1 MNKKVLLFALF
12 IIAVNYKITATAQ
25 VSSQPYQWKSVQM
38 RGGGFVDGVV
48 YHPTEKNLLYCRTD
62 MGGAYKWNEELKSW
76 EPLLDWVSYNDRNL
90 MGVESIALDV
100 NDPNRLYMACGTYTT
115 VVGGPNAILRSDDR
129 GKTFKR
135 TDVPFRM
142 GGNENGRGNGER
154 MQVDPNNSN
163 ILFMGTRIDGLWKSE
178 DAAVTWSRVSSF
190 PEIVIPAADTIRVP
204 RGRYRPRPNGII
216 FVVFDLKSKAGN
228 KSAVIFAGTSQKGK
242 ENLFRSTDGGSTW
255 LQIPGEP
262 TDLMPT
268 HAILSSDGILYIT
281 YGTNPGPDVMTDGAV
296 YKYNTTNNQW
306 TNITPL
312 KPNSENEAGFGYAAV
327 AVDVQHPQ
335 TLIVS
340 TFHRY
345 GKAGNDDIFRSLDA
359 GATWK
364 PVFTGGGGG
373 KYDYIDAPYVSHTG
387 IHWLFDMEIDPFNSD
402 HAIFTTGYGLHE
414 TFDLTDV
421 DKGKPT
427 TWGTKN
433 KGIEETVALELL
445 SPPKG
450 VPLIS
455 AIGDYGGFVH
465 QNLDEPAPEG
475 NFINP
480 HFANTDAVT
489 CGWQN
494 SNVVVRVGEGSSQVG
509 GGNIGY
515 SLDGG
520 KTWQPTTSTPQA
532 DSKHGFICVSTSGNI
547 WIWTPQ
553 RSAPYI
559 TSDKGAT
566 WKQIQGL
573 PNNTRIIADPLN
585 NAKFY
590 AMDLFN
596 GKLFIST
603 DNGNSFT
610 VQDFHLPNGLPD
622 RNSNRGDIR
631 GGQDRIYAAPGK
643 EGDLWIATFDG
654 LYHTKNISDFEQISG
669 VTEIHAFGFGK
680 AAPKSNYAA
689 LYLAGTIN
697 GVDGIFRSDDKGKNW
712 VRINDDAHRWSLI
725 LQITGDPKKYGRVYV
740 GTHGRGTLYGDINQ
754 SK

>member
-1 MNKKVLLFALF
+1 MKRKLLFVLF
-12 IIAVNYKITATAQ
+12 IAAVGLKTTVKAQ
-25 VSSQPYQWKSVQM
+25 VLSQSYQWKSVQM
-38 RGGGFVDGVV
+38 RGGGFVDGVI
-48 YHPTEKNLLYCRTD
+48 YHPIEKNLLYCRTD
-62 MGGAYKWNEELKSW
+62 MGGAYKWNEAIKAW
-76 EPLLDWVSYNDRNL
+76 EPILDWVSYNDRNL

-100 NDPNRLYMACGTYTT
+100 NDPNRVYMACGTYTAIR
-115 VVGGPNAILRSDDR
+115 VPNAILRSNDR

-154 MQVDPNNSN
+154 MAVDPNNGN
-163 ILFMGTRIDGLWKSE
+163 IIYMATRLDGLWKSE
-178 DAAVTWSRVSSF
+178 DAAVTWNRVTSF
-190 PEIVIPAADTIRVP
+190 PEVKIPVADTIIIP
-204 RGRYRPRPNGII
+204 KARYHPRPNGMI
-216 FVVFDLKSKAGN
+216 FVVFDPKSKADN
-228 KSAVIFAGTSQKGK
+228 KSSNIYVGISQKGK
-242 ENLFRSTDGGSTW
+242 ENLFRSTDGGTTW
-255 LQIPGEP
+255 AAIPNEP
-262 TDLMPT
+262 IDLMPT
-268 HAILSSDGILYIT
+268 HAILSADSSLYIT

-296 YKYNTTNNQW
+296 YKYNTVSGAW

-312 KPNSENEAGFGYAAV
+312 KPQPENQQGFGYAAV
-327 AVDVQHPQ
+327 AVDPQHPQ
-335 TLIVS
+335 TVIVS

-345 GKAGNDDIFRSLDA
+345 GKTGGDDIFRSLDA

-364 PVFTGGGGG
+364 PVFTGGGNG
-373 KYDYIDAPYVSHTG
+373 KYDYTDAPYVSHTP
-387 IHWLFDMEIDPFNSD
+387 IHWLFDLEIDPFNSD

-421 DKGKPT
+421 DKNKPT

-465 QNLDEPAPEG
+465 NNLDEPAPEG

-480 HFANTDAVT
+480 HFANTDGVT
-489 CGWQN
+489 CGAQN
-494 SNVVVRVGEGSSQVG
+494 SNTVVRVGVASSQVG

-520 KTWQPTTSTPQA
+520 KTWQPTTGTPQPE
-532 DSKHGFICVSTSGNI
+532 SKDGFICVSASGNT

-553 RSAPYI
+553 RSAPYL
-559 TSDKGAT
+559 TTDKGAT
-566 WKQIQGL
+566 WKQIPGL
-573 PNNTRIIADPLN
+573 PNNTRVIADPLN
-585 NAKFY
+585 DTKFY

-596 GKLFIST
+596 GKLYTSS
-603 DNGNSFT
+603 DNGNTFAE
-610 VQDFHLPNGLPD
+610 QDFHLPNGLPD
-622 RNSNRGDIR
+622 RASNRGDIR

-643 EGDLWIATFDG
+643 EGDLWIADFDG
-654 LYHTKNISDFEQISG
+654 LYHAKKGSADFEKIDG
-669 VTEIHAFGFGK
+669 VTEIHGFGFGK
-680 AAPKSNYAA
+680 AAPKSNYSA
-689 LYLAGTIN
+689 LYLAGTVN

-725 LQITGDPKKYGRVYV
+725 LQVTGDPKKYGRVYV
-740 GTHGRGTLYGDINQ
+740 GTHGRGTLYGDISQ

>member
-1 MNKKVLLFALF
+1 MKRNLLLFVLL
-12 IIAVNYKITATAQ
+12 IAVSLRTAVNAQ
-25 VSSQPYQWKSVQM
+25 VPSEPYQWKNVQM
-38 RGGGFVDGVV
+38 RGGGFVDGVI

-62 MGGAYKWNEELKSW
+62 MGGAYKWNEATKAW

-90 MGVESIALDV
+90 MGVEGIALDA
-100 NDPNRLYMACGTYTT
+100 NDPNRVYMACGTYTT
-115 VVGGPNAILRSDDR
+115 IRIPNAILRSDDR

-154 MQVDPNNSN
+154 MAVDPNNGN
-163 ILFMGTRIDGLWKSE
+163 IIYMATRLDGLWKSE
-178 DAAVTWSRVSSF
+178 DAAVTWNRVNSF
-190 PEIVIPAADTIRVP
+190 PEMNIPVADTIIIP
-204 RGRYRPRPNGII
+204 KARYHPRPNGMI
-216 FVVFDLKSKAGN
+216 FVVFDPKSKADN
-228 KSAVIFAGTSQKGK
+228 KSATIYVGISQKEK
-242 ENLFRSTDGGSTW
+242 ENLFRSTDAGATW
-255 LQIPGEP
+255 AAIPGEP
-262 TDLMPT
+262 IDLMPT
-268 HAILSSDGILYIT
+268 HAILSADGTLYIT

-296 YKYNTTNNQW
+296 YKFNTSNGSW
-306 TNITPL
+306 INITPI
-312 KPNSENEAGFGYAAV
+312 KPQPENQLGFGYAAV
-327 AVDVQHPQ
+327 AVDPQHPQ
-335 TLIVS
+335 TIIVS

-345 GKAGNDDIFRSLDA
+345 GKAGGDDIFRSLDA
-359 GATWK
+359 GSIWK
-364 PVFTGGGGG
+364 PVFTGSGNG
-373 KYDYIDAPYVSHTG
+373 KFDYTDAPYVSHTP
-387 IHWLFDMEIDPFNSD
+387 IHWLFDLEIDPFNSD

-465 QNLDEPAPEG
+465 NNLDEPAPEG

-480 HFANTDAVT
+480 HFANTDGVT
-489 CGWQN
+489 CGAQN
-494 SNVVVRVGEGSSQVG
+494 SNIVVRVGVGSTQVG

-520 KTWQPTTSTPQA
+520 KTWQPTISTPQPGGK
-532 DSKHGFICVSTSGNI
+532 DGFISVSALGTT

-553 RSAPYI
+553 RSTPYV
-559 TSDKGAT
+559 TTDKGT
-566 WKQIQGL
+566 SWKQIAVL
-573 PNNTRIIADPLN
+573 PNNTRVIADPLN
-585 NAKFY
+585 DAKFY

-596 GKLFIST
+596 GKLYTST
-603 DNGNSFT
+603 DNGITFT
-610 VQDFHLPNGLPD
+610 GQDFHLPNGLPD
-622 RNSNRGDIR
+622 RTSNRGDIR
-631 GGQDRIYAAPGK
+631 GGQDRLYAAPDK
-643 EGDLWIATFDG
+643 EGDLWIADFDG
-654 LYHTKNISDFEQISG
+654 LYHAKKGSADFEKING
-669 VTEIHAFGFGK
+669 VTEIHGFGFGK
-680 AAPKSNYAA
+680 AAPKSNYSA

-712 VRINDDAHRWSLI
+712 VRINDDTHRWSLI

-740 GTHGRGTLYGDINQ
+740 GTHGRGTFYGDISQ